1 MLTRFPPLLQATLL
15 EGQAKSPPQW
25 DPLWFAI
32 GLEVL
37 QYNVYYASLYLS
49 SESRKVPGKHKG
61 LCKPTLID
69 DDSDGGDGNGETK
82 PNALGN
88 GMDDSQFVNKLIII
102 KLPN

>member
-1 MLTRFPPLLQATLL
+1 M
-15 EGQAKSPPQW
+15 
-25 DPLWFAI
+25 
-32 GLEVL
+32 
-37 QYNVYYASLYLS
+37 
-49 SESRKVPGKHKG
+49 PGKHKG

-69 DDSDGGDGNGETK
+69 DDGDGGDGNGETK